1 MHTLEEVQ
9 DYLKNLAISND
20 RIKECYDLISNPASR
35 VNTEDEKWVACEQ
48 DHEKSTVVDATDEI
62 LDEKYSTSDILE
74 AVTQTCEQ
82 FAKVTHKHRIPFYVL
97 VIDKLIP

>member
-9 DYLKNLAISND
+9 DYLSNLSISNA

-48 DHEKSTVVDATDEI
+48 EHEKATVVEAIDEI
-62 LDEKYSTSDILE
+62 LDEKYSTSNILE
-74 AVTQTCEQ
+74 AVTSTCSQ
-82 FAKVTHKHRIPFYVL
+82 FAKVSHKHRIPFYVL